1 MKQQMIRA
9 FVPKTWDV
17 RFYFIALD
25 NRFQSVSLVVIFIA
39 TCWCSVNCHK
49 ISGIILSADLP
60 GLFGLDLRRVA
71 KDYCVQWHQDLV
83 GNQ

>member
-25 NRFQSVSLVVIFIA
+25 NRFQRVSLVVILLRLAGAASIA
-39 TCWCSVNCHK
+39 
-49 ISGIILSADLP
+49 IRL
-60 GLFGLDLRRVA
+60 VA
-71 KDYCVQWHQDLV
+71 SFSLLIYLGFLV
-83 GNQ
+83 